1 LPGACHPQSRH
12 HRSRLQRLVDQQLL
26 QNHQTNSCMRE
37 SIKFAA
43 FPFLKSIGPC
53 NRCFPSSRFFL
64 TMLLIK
70 ADELVQYSSLC
81 FIGSFLLRS

>member
-1 LPGACHPQSRH
+1 MSEKYG
-12 HRSRLQRLVDQQLL
+12 RLLL
-26 QNHQTNSCMRE
+26 SLLEISNCFKF
-37 SIKFAA
+37 IKQFHVRGKGMKFPA
-43 FPFLKSIGPC
+43 FPFLKIIGPC
-53 NRCFPSSRFFL
+53 NRWFPSSRFFL